1 MEPICKLLV
10 YVITLL
16 LLPVSILSLPECNF
30 PAVFNFGDSN
40 SDTGALVAMFG
51 QAAARPPNGET
62 FFGSPA
68 GRVCDGRLLIDFIGT
83 YSEYI
88 YSICC
93 RFLFEKK
100 FVYFF
105 KKKTRL
111 YPLKIKLNSSFAH
124 PGIIP
129 DPPLALSSFNRKTTP
144 VRFAC

>member
-10 YVITLL
+10 YVTLL

-88 YSICC
+88 YVVDFFFIKGDGALENSIHHCE
-93 RFLFEKK
+93 L
-100 FVYFF
+100 
-105 KKKTRL
+105 RL
-111 YPLKIKLNSSFAH
+111 LQKI
-124 PGIIP
+124 
-129 DPPLALSSFNRKTTP
+129 
-144 VRFAC
+144 